1 MNWRARSRERDRF
14 LKDSRTTLSGESREG
29 GKAGIA
35 YWRANVKRKVT
46 RARFASCTGEHAMI
60 NDCLELFELDARSSA
75 RISKELGQQNSR
87 SGANLCV
94 SCAPNLHSFL
104 YDMFQTALRWA
115 ESFFAVSWNWVC
127 GVVEWAWSRHST
139 DLNKTSCFLLVI
151 RGVGV
156 TRY

>member
-94 SCAPNLHSFL
+94 SCAPNLHNFL

-115 ESFFAVSWNWVC
+115 ESFLRFHGIVFVVSWSGR
-127 GVVEWAWSRHST
+127 GVVTPPILTKPVVSSW
-139 DLNKTSCFLLVI
+139 
-151 RGVGV
+151 
-156 TRY
+156 